1 MSLIPCLPP
10 FHIHSIS
17 YRGWTSLLNF
27 RFREWFE
34 FAPWL
39 SNSLH
44 VEFSYILDM
53 LVSECLSPARQ
64 SKNWYRQIYFSVMNY
79 HPIQR
84 VKAMTSRNSISTCFC
99 FCSLTCNFG
108 FSGVF
113 RFHCSFAH
121 LSTLGLF
128 HLD

>member
-44 VEFSYILDM
+44 VEFSYILDIYVSLRM
-53 LVSECLSPARQ
+53 PLASSTKQKLVPANLLLCHELSSHPEGKSNDKSQFHQYMFLLLFINMYFWIQGGFQVSLQFCTSEYT
-64 SKNWYRQIYFSVMNY
+64 WF
-79 HPIQR
+79 
-84 VKAMTSRNSISTCFC
+84 IS
-99 FCSLTCNFG
+99 S
-108 FSGVF
+108 
-113 RFHCSFAH
+113 
-121 LSTLGLF
+121 
-128 HLD
+128 

>member
-84 VKAMTSRNSISTCFC
+84 VKAMTSRNSISTFLLLFINMYFWIQWGFQVSLQFC
-99 FCSLTCNFG
+99 TSEYTWFIS
-108 FSGVF
+108 S
-113 RFHCSFAH
+113 
-121 LSTLGLF
+121 
-128 HLD
+128 